1 MKAFSGAI
9 PFGPGLV
16 SAVVVSVVLSLSA
29 CSGTG
34 RFSATAICARAGG
47 DYVDGTCARRSS
59 PGQLAAHQWCETHG
73 GVYLDAE
80 DYCAFGEGGP

>member
-1 MKAFSGAI
+1 MACSNAASSR
-9 PFGPGLV
+9 PGLL
-16 SAVVVSVVLSLSA
+16 SAVVASVVLSLSA

-47 DYVDGTCARRSS
+47 DYVDGTCARRAR
-59 PGQLAAHQWCETHG
+59 PGELAAQQWCETHG
-73 GVYLDAE
+73 GVFLNAE